1 MERVWDYPRPPAVA
15 SCAQRVR
22 VELAGEWL
30 ADSAVALRVLETSHP
45 PTIYLPA
52 RDVRLTYL
60 VESQVRGTWCEFK
73 GQARYLDARVGERH
87 VEAVA
92 WTYPEP
98 SPGYEQ
104 LRDHVAF
111 YPARVD
117 RAWLDDELVDA
128 QQSSFYGGWVTVDLV
143 GPFKGPPGTLG
154 W

>member
-1 MERVWDYPRPPAVA
+1 MERVWEYPRPPAVA
-15 SCAQRVR
+15 PCVRRVR
-22 VELAGEWL
+22 VELAGERL
-30 ADSAVALRVLETSHP
+30 AESADALRVLETSHP
-45 PTIYLPA
+45 PTIYVPS
-52 RDVRLTYL
+52 RDIRFAYLT
-60 VESQVRGTWCEFK
+60 ESRARGTWCEFK
-73 GQARYLDARVGERH
+73 GHAAYLDARVGERR

-128 QQSSFYGGWVTVDLV
+128 QQSSFYGGWVTAELV

>member
-1 MERVWDYPRPPAVA
+1 M
-15 SCAQRVR
+15 
-22 VELAGEWL
+22 
-30 ADSAVALRVLETSHP
+30 
-45 PTIYLPA
+45 
-52 RDVRLTYL
+52 
-60 VESQVRGTWCEFK
+60 
-73 GQARYLDARVGERH
+73 
-87 VEAVA
+87 A

-128 QQSSFYGGWVTVDLV
+128 QQSSFYGGWVPAELV